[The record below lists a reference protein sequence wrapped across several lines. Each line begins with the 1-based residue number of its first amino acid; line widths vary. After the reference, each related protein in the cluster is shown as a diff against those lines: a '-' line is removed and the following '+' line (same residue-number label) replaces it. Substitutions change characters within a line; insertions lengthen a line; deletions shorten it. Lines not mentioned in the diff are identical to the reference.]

1 MPDLPDDVVAEARRL
16 ARLARDA
23 SEDAAADAYRD
34 RLDDLLAEHD
44 RVARVR
50 DADATLV
57 CYPADWL
64 DDEGTVHP
72 TDVEDPDRAVE
83 VSLAGGGEQGD
94 YEAAAERN
102 AELVERVAAAYDG
115 DVHAENAAAF
125 ASFMNNHYAR
135 PMDTATEAEREEFL
149 EEFFP
154 RNAWPTDEQRAAVEA
169 SLDAVDD
176 VADRDD

>member
-23 SEDAAADAYRD
+23 SEDAAAGAYRD

-102 AELVERVAAAYDG
+102 AELVERVAAAYDD

-154 RNAWPTDEQRAAVEA
+154 RNAWPPAGRRSAVEA

>member
-1 MPDLPDDVVAEARRL
+1 MPELPDDVVSEARRL
-16 ARLARDA
+16 TRLARDA
-23 SEDAAADAYRD
+23 VDDAAADAYRD
-34 RLDDLLAEHD
+34 RRDELLADHD
-44 RVARVR
+44 HVARVR

-64 DDEGTVHP
+64 DDGTVHP

-94 YEAAAERN
+94 YEAAADRN
-102 AELVERVAAAYDG
+102 AELVARVADEYD

-125 ASFMNNHYAR
+125 AAFMDNHYAR
-135 PMDTATEAEREEFL
+135 PMDTATDDERAEFV

-154 RNAWPTDEQRAAVEA
+154 RNAWPSDEQRAVLDDSLAAV
-169 SLDAVDD
+169 DAV
-176 VADRDD
+176 AERDD

>member
-1 MPDLPDDVVAEARRL
+1 MPELSEDVVAEARRL
-16 ARLARDA
+16 ARLARNA

-34 RLDDLLAEHD
+34 RLDELLADHD

-57 CYPADWL
+57 CYPADWA
-64 DDEGTVHP
+64 DDDGTVHP

-94 YEAAAERN
+94 YEEAAERN
-102 AELVERVAAAYDG
+102 AELVERVAAEYG

-125 ASFMNNHYAR
+125 AAFMNNHYAR
-135 PMDTATEAEREEFL
+135 PMDTATDTEREEFR

-154 RNAWPTDEQRAAVEA
+154 RNAWPSDEQRAVLED

-176 VADRDD
+176 VAERGD